1 MPRSWLFVPGDSE
14 KKLAKGPTT
23 GADALII
30 DLEDS
35 VAKSRRSI
43 GRELTCEYL
52 SSADRS
58 ISQLYVRI
66 NPLDSNDA
74 LHDLAGIIAGKPDG
88 LILPKAETVED
99 SNRLSHYLDA
109 LEVANGLELG
119 STRIFPIAT
128 ETPGAMLT
136 LDGYRNANPRVT
148 ALSWGAEDLSAAIG
162 ASTNQDEHGNL
173 SAPYILARSLCLMA
187 AHAAAVQAVDT
198 VHTNFRDDDGLRR
211 SSIQARRDG
220 FSGKIAIHPNQ
231 VAIINDAFTPS
242 SEEIEH
248 AQVVID
254 LFAANPDAGTLSLDG
269 KMLDKPHLTQAER
282 VVAFAKHRFHRTN
295 RHEPKRKY

>member
-1 MPRSWLFVPGDSE
+1 MMPRSWLFVPGDSE
-14 KKLAKGPTT
+14 KKLSKGPMT

-35 VAKSRRSI
+35 VAKARRPM

-52 SSADRS
+52 RSADRS
-58 ISQLYVRI
+58 LSQLYVRI
-66 NPLDSNDA
+66 NPLDSDDA
-74 LHDLAGIIAGKPDG
+74 LLDLAGIIGGKPDG

-109 LEVANGLELG
+109 LEIANGQKLG
-119 STRIFPIAT
+119 DTRIFPIAT

-136 LDGYRNANPRVT
+136 LDGYRKPNPRVS

-162 ASTNQDEHGNL
+162 ASTNEDEDGNL

-198 VHTNFRDDDGLRR
+198 VHTNFHDDDGLRQ
-211 SSIQARRDG
+211 SSVRARRDG

-231 VAIINDAFTPS
+231 VGIINDAFTPS
-242 SEEIEH
+242 VDEIEY
-248 AQVVID
+248 AQAVIE

-269 KMLDKPHLTQAER
+269 KMLDKPHLTQAQR
-282 VVAFAKHRFHRTN
+282 VVAFAKH
-295 RHEPKRKY
+295 P

>member
-1 MPRSWLFVPGDSE
+1 MMPRSWLFIPGDSE
-14 KKLAKGPTT
+14 KKLSKGPTT

-35 VAKSRRSI
+35 VAKARRPL

-52 SSADRS
+52 RSADRS
-58 ISQLYVRI
+58 ICQLYVRI
-66 NPLDSNDA
+66 NPLDSDDA
-74 LHDLAGIIAGKPDG
+74 LLDLAGIIAGQPDG

-109 LEVANGLELG
+109 LEVANDCELG
-119 STRIFPIAT
+119 GIKIFPIAT

-136 LDGYRNANPRVT
+136 LDGYRNPNPRVS

-162 ASTNQDEHGNL
+162 ASTNQDEHGNMA
-173 SAPYILARSLCLMA
+173 APYILARSLCLMA
-187 AHAAAVQAVDT
+187 AHAAGVQAVDT
-198 VHTNFRDDDGLRR
+198 VYTDFRDDDGLRL
-211 SSIQARRDG
+211 SSIYARRDG

-231 VAIINDAFTPS
+231 VATINDAFTPS
-242 SEEIEH
+242 SEEVEH
-248 AQVVID
+248 AQAVID

-282 VVAFAKHRFHRTN
+282 VVASAKQARA
-295 RHEPKRKY
+295 

>member
-1 MPRSWLFVPGDSE
+1 MMPRSWLFVPGDSE

-282 VVAFAKHRFHRTN
+282 VVAFTKHR
-295 RHEPKRKY
+295 